1 MLRSLPIVVLLSL
14 SALACGP
21 ISAAGAE
28 PKKPVTR
35 EIALK
40 LTEQGFEPAD
50 FTVKKGEP
58 LKLVITRTTD
68 VTCAKQIVVDEYAV
82 RAELPLNKPVT
93 VSFTPTKTGALRYG
107 CAMDKMVGGVIT
119 VQ

>member
-1 MLRSLPIVVLLSL
+1 MFPLLFC
-14 SALACGP
+14 ALACGSS
-21 ISAAGAE
+21 SAAGAE
-28 PKKPVTR
+28 PKPVSG

-50 FTVKKGEP
+50 FSVKKGEP

-68 VTCAKQIVVDEYAV
+68 VTCAKEIVVDEYAI
-82 RAELPLNKPVT
+82 RTELPLGKPVAVT
-93 VSFTPTKTGALRYG
+93 FTPAKAGALRYG